1 FWNETLSQ
9 IRSESTEAEFNMWFA
24 HLFFIASF
32 ENAIEIAVPSDFFR
46 IQFSQKYQEKLE
58 RKFLELSGHPIKL
71 LFAVKKGTPHGNT
84 APPKHVH
91 TYLEKNSPAEVPS
104 KKSFHPDLNRDYTFE
119 NFVSGEETKFSHSA
133 AISVSKNPGTSY
145 NPLLI
150 YGGVGLGKTHLMQ
163 AIGHEIYKTT
173 DLNVIYVTAE
183 NFGNEFISTLLNKK
197 TQDFKKK
204 YRYTADVLLIDDIHF
219 FENKD
224 GLQEELFYT
233 FNELFEKKKQIIFT
247 CDRPVQEL
255 KNLSSRLRSR
265 CSRGLSTDLNMPC
278 FETRCAILIKKIQN
292 YNSTYPHKAIHI
304 SDDVVRLV
312 SENISSNIRDLEGA
326 LTKIIAFI
334 EVSGSIT
341 IDIVPSLLKEFF
353 LSARPKHITV
363 ETILHVVADHF
374 NISYSD
380 LKGKKRNK
388 SVVYP
393 RQIAMFLSK
402 ELTELSTTELGIEFG
417 GRDHSTVIYGCQKIE
432 GEILTN
438 PSLQA
443 NLDLLKSKVQ
453 DSIR

>member
-1 FWNETLSQ
+1 
-9 IRSESTEAEFNMWFA
+9 
-24 HLFFIASF
+24 
-32 ENAIEIAVPSDFFR
+32 
-46 IQFSQKYQEKLE
+46 
-58 RKFLELSGHPIKL
+58 
-71 LFAVKKGTPHGNT
+71 
-84 APPKHVH
+84 
-91 TYLEKNSPAEVPS
+91 
-104 KKSFHPDLNRDYTFE
+104 
-119 NFVSGEETKFSHSA
+119 
-133 AISVSKNPGTSY
+133 
-145 NPLLI
+145 
-150 YGGVGLGKTHLMQ
+150 
-163 AIGHEIYKTT
+163 
-173 DLNVIYVTAE
+173 IYVTAE